1 VDGGDVCRR
10 TKAVMC
16 VIEKKREAAL
26 ATLLALFAVATVED
40 LGQRTWQGETIKTTQ
55 EQQAAVEGAQ
65 AELERQKRILTRRDN
80 STPQQA
86 QIASIDQT
94 LQILT
99 HLQYQLENWLIAHSD
114 SLKPRQRRRTKIEP
128 R

>member
-1 VDGGDVCRR
+1 VVADVCRR
-10 TKAVMC
+10 TMAVMR
-16 VIEKKREAAL
+16 VSEKKREAAL

-55 EQQAAVEGAQ
+55 EQQAAVDAAQ

>member
-1 VDGGDVCRR
+1 M
-10 TKAVMC
+10 AVMR
-16 VIEKKREAAL
+16 VSEKKREAAL

-55 EQQAAVEGAQ
+55 EQQAAVDAAQ